1 MSGHDGH
8 WSDCAVHNE
17 PAYPAGP
24 CTCGGFEMPDTP
36 SLETALTHL
45 KDYRARYSEHA
56 VLCPNGLTTE
66 DLDLIIAELEKREL
80 PGNAG

>member
-1 MSGHDGH
+1 
-8 WSDCAVHNE
+8 
-17 PAYPAGP
+17 
-24 CTCGGFEMPDTP
+24 MPDTP
-36 SLETALTHL
+36 SLETALAHL

-80 PGNAG
+80 PQNLG